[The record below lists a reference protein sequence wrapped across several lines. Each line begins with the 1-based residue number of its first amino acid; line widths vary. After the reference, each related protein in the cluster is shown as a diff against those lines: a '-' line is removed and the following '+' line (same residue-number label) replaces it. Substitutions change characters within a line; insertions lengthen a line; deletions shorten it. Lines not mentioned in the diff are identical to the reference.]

1 MVIAHNEHALLNTS
15 TPPLLPNY
23 VTFKVHPDCAAFC
36 KENNIALPELLPL
49 LPSPDLINLRAACTR
64 VAHMSGV
71 AEQIRHIYLFIG
83 GDVSVTLTKI
93 VLFNIYLTHFK
104 FYCSSNYFAIM

>member
-1 MVIAHNEHALLNTS
+1 MRRFVKRI
-15 TPPLLPNY
+15 
-23 VTFKVHPDCAAFC
+23 TF
-36 KENNIALPELLPL
+36 ALPELLPL
-49 LPSPDLINLRAACTR
+49 LPSPDLINLRAACAR

-93 VLFNIYLTHFK
+93 VFYIYIILLISSSIVRLIILLCDYMSFLFI
-104 FYCSSNYFAIM
+104 S

>member
-15 TPPLLPNY
+15 TPLLPNY

-49 LPSPDLINLRAACTR
+49 LPSPDLISLRAACAR

-71 AEQIRHIYLFIG
+71 AEQIRQIYL
-83 GDVSVTLTKI
+83 SVEMYQLP
-93 VLFNIYLTHFK
+93 
-104 FYCSSNYFAIM
+104 